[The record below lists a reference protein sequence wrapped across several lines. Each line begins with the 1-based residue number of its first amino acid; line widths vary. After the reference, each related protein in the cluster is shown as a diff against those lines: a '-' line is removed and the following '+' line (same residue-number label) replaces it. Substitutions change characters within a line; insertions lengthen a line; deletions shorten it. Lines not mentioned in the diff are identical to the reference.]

1 MINLDPLARELAV
14 TVIEEAIDEAE
25 KRDRRLAQYIIEEL
39 AKSMKR

>member
-14 TVIEEAIDEAE
+14 TVIEEAIDLAE